1 MVIPTILYP
10 VIAFGLAIGVGR
22 IGTIVK
28 DAMRVDF
35 TTDMDDSHELSS
47 ESSKKHSS
55 IELLMM
61 FQAEKPCK

>member
-1 MVIPTILYP
+1 MMIPTILYP

-35 TTDMDDSHELSS
+35 TTKWMIVMNLNQKRKGSV
-47 ESSKKHSS
+47 
-55 IELLMM
+55 
-61 FQAEKPCK
+61 A